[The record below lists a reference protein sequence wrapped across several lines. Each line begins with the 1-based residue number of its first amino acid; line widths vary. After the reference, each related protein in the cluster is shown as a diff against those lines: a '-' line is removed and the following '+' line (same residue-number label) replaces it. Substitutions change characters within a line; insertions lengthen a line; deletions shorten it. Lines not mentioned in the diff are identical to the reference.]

1 MTIKEKI
8 KEIIAKQLGVAP
20 EIVTLNARLSEDL
33 GADSLSIVELNMA
46 LEDEFELNIT
56 DEVAENIR
64 TVGDIVEC
72 ITKMQ
77 EDN

>member
-56 DEVAENIR
+56 DEVVENIR